1 MTTDKPSF
9 QPLYQQIRTLLAQR
23 IAQGEWAAHEALPSE
38 WALAES
44 LGVSQGT
51 VRKALTDLVDEG
63 WLYRQ
68 QGKGTFVAP
77 GLNEWGDGH
86 LVTPGQFAEPPGS
99 PVPELLSC
107 TRANA
112 SEDIAQALSLRRA
125 APLFRVRLLW
135 RLAGVAVAL
144 DDAYVPVGRFEEID
158 ARRLRQYGNSLY
170 TLLERRDG
178 VRVRLGA
185 IQARATLPDR
195 ETMTLLGLSDVEPL
209 LMITRLGQALTGE
222 VVEWRER
229 LCRSARWAFQRTV
242 IQHSMGW
249 SRPPG
254 RPRETGRKT
263 ANHRT
268 GFTRSQSARQV
279 WADRS

>member
-1 MTTDKPSF
+1 MRKQEDRASVMSYIRHAWTTLTERCKNTSMTTDKPSF

-99 PVPELLSC
+99 PAPELLSC

-229 LCRSARWAFQRTV
+229 LCRSARWAFQRE
-242 IQHSMGW
+242 
-249 SRPPG
+249 P
-254 RPRETGRKT
+254 
-263 ANHRT
+263 
-268 GFTRSQSARQV
+268 
-279 WADRS
+279 

>member
-1 MTTDKPSF
+1 MGRWPS
-9 QPLYQQIRTLLAQR
+9 
-23 IAQGEWAAHEALPSE
+23 
-38 WALAES
+38 
-44 LGVSQGT
+44 
-51 VRKALTDLVDEG
+51 
-63 WLYRQ
+63 
-68 QGKGTFVAP
+68 
-77 GLNEWGDGH
+77 GH
-86 LVTPGQFAEPPGS
+86 PGQFAEPPGS

-112 SEDIAQALSLRRA
+112 SGYRQALSLRRA

-158 ARRLRQYGNSLY
+158 ARRLRQCGNSLY

-229 LCRSARWAFQRTV
+229 LCRSALGFSARTV

-249 SRPPG
+249 SRRPPG

>member
-1 MTTDKPSF
+1 MHP
-9 QPLYQQIRTLLAQR
+9 RQR
-23 IAQGEWAAHEALPSE
+23 QRG
-38 WALAES
+38 
-44 LGVSQGT
+44 
-51 VRKALTDLVDEG
+51 
-63 WLYRQ
+63 YR
-68 QGKGTFVAP
+68 P
-77 GLNEWGDGH
+77 G
-86 LVTPGQFAEPPGS
+86 AEPAP
-99 PVPELLSC
+99 
-107 TRANA
+107 
-112 SEDIAQALSLRRA
+112 RRA
-125 APLFRVRLLW
+125 AVSGALLW

-229 LCRSARWAFQRTV
+229 LCRSARWAFQRE
-242 IQHSMGW
+242 
-249 SRPPG
+249 P
-254 RPRETGRKT
+254 
-263 ANHRT
+263 
-268 GFTRSQSARQV
+268 
-279 WADRS
+279 

>member
-158 ARRLRQYGNSLY
+158 ARRLRQYEDFFNATGMA
-170 TLLERRDG
+170 TPDDLEEFRSCQHG
-178 VRVRLGA
+178 FN
-185 IQARATLPDR
+185 ARAVKWNDMTRGATHWVKGPDANADLIGLKPELSGIKTEDEGLYVMQHVYWL
-195 ETMTLLGLSDVEPL
+195 ETMKKAYIAE
-209 LMITRLGQALTGE
+209 QAEQDG
-222 VVEWRER
+222 
-229 LCRSARWAFQRTV
+229 A
-242 IQHSMGW
+242 
-249 SRPPG
+249 
-254 RPRETGRKT
+254 K
-263 ANHRT
+263 
-268 GFTRSQSARQV
+268 
-279 WADRS
+279 

>member
-1 MTTDKPSF
+1 MRKQEDRASVMSYIRHAWTTLTERCKNTSMTTDKPSF

-112 SEDIAQALSLRRA
+112 S
-125 APLFRVRLLW
+125 
-135 RLAGVAVAL
+135 
-144 DDAYVPVGRFEEID
+144 
-158 ARRLRQYGNSLY
+158 
-170 TLLERRDG
+170 
-178 VRVRLGA
+178 
-185 IQARATLPDR
+185 
-195 ETMTLLGLSDVEPL
+195 
-209 LMITRLGQALTGE
+209 
-222 VVEWRER
+222 
-229 LCRSARWAFQRTV
+229 
-242 IQHSMGW
+242 
-249 SRPPG
+249 
-254 RPRETGRKT
+254 
-263 ANHRT
+263 
-268 GFTRSQSARQV
+268 
-279 WADRS
+279 

>member
-107 TRANA
+107 TQP
-112 SEDIAQALSLRRA
+112 SSTKSVSAL
-125 APLFRVRLLW
+125 
-135 RLAGVAVAL
+135 
-144 DDAYVPVGRFEEID
+144 
-158 ARRLRQYGNSLY
+158 
-170 TLLERRDG
+170 
-178 VRVRLGA
+178 
-185 IQARATLPDR
+185 
-195 ETMTLLGLSDVEPL
+195 
-209 LMITRLGQALTGE
+209 
-222 VVEWRER
+222 
-229 LCRSARWAFQRTV
+229 RTV
-242 IQHSMGW
+242 PWLTPSDSASAHSLGKASCAAHSPCAMRCASSVRICWYSG
-249 SRPPG
+249 
-254 RPRETGRKT
+254 
-263 ANHRT
+263 
-268 GFTRSQSARQV
+268 
-279 WADRS
+279 